1 MKVKKINNSFRHDVI
16 RLLKKDE
23 GNIGVELGVAKGVFS
38 SRMMQSGKF
47 SYFFGVDMYS
57 DRHDTEEY
65 KGAINRI
72 GLFANYKLLRMR
84 FDEAYDLFEDE
95 SLDFVYIDGYAHNG
109 EEGGSTIFD
118 WSKKVKIGGVIS
130 GDDYHKDWPLVIEA
144 VDEFMKKS
152 NFELY
157 ITTST
162 EDNPYCNYPSW
173 VTIKKSSTRDIYP
186 SEELLKKGI
195 KARRPKRN
203 FISVLKYFLLKII
216 PKKIIEFIK
225 HHSIRL

>member
-1 MKVKKINNSFRHDVI
+1 MID
-16 RLLKKDE
+16 
-23 GNIGVELGVAKGVFS
+23 
-38 SRMMQSGKF
+38 SRKF
-47 SYFFGVDMYS
+47 SHFFGVDAYA
-57 DRHDTEEY
+57 DIHNIEEY
-65 KGAINRI
+65 KQAIKKI
-72 GLFANYKLLRMR
+72 GLFSNYKLLRMK
-84 FDEAYDLFEDE
+84 FSEAYDLFDDE

-173 VTIKKSSTRDIYP
+173 ATIKKSSTRDIYP